1 MKPFLIL
8 LFLTLVSCSSEEV
21 INNLPPEIDIS
32 TSTTSKIFSTTTL
45 PGPIFEVE
53 EISCTETVG
62 RIYIRTSILN
72 EVGPATVRIE
82 ILNNTKNDI
91 KDEDTYDYIY
101 REIPKGKQK
110 RYLWNYD
117 YEVIESP
124 KFRDSTYK
132 ITMYVN
138 DILHSQCVTKRRFQE
153 TTTTKPT
160 TTKPTTTTTKPTT
173 TTTKPE
179 EVVDFSGLEGIDSYA
194 AEIYSN
200 SKGYY
205 GNDFEIT
212 KVPLNPR
219 KWAGYIDLSPIEII
233 KDPLNPRRWY
243 GRIGFAS
250 LEIIKDPLN
259 PRRWYGSMGL
269 VSLEIIK
276 DPLNPRRWY
285 GRIDSSNVEII
296 KSPFNPKDFN
306 IQGHPYLGILLVP
319 INDD

>member
-1 MKPFLIL
+1 MKPFLIIL
-8 LFLTLVSCSSEEV
+8 LLILGSCSNEEV
-21 INNLPPEIDIS
+21 INNLLPEIDTS
-32 TSTTSKIFSTTTL
+32 TSITNKNFSTTTL
-45 PGPIFEVE
+45 PGPILEVE
-53 EISCTETVG
+53 DISCTETVG

-72 EVGPATVRIE
+72 EVEPATVRIE
-82 ILNNTKNDI
+82 ILNNSKNDI
-91 KDEDTYDYIY
+91 NDEDTYEYIY
-101 REIPKGKQK
+101 SEIPTGKQK
-110 RYLWNYD
+110 RYLWQHD
-117 YEVIESP
+117 YEVIKSP

-153 TTTTKPT
+153 NTT

-173 TTTKPE
+173 TTTKPV
-179 EVVDFSGLEGIDSYA
+179 EVVDFSGLEGIDSFT
-194 AEIYSN
+194 AEIYSD

-205 GNDFEIT
+205 GKDFEIT

-219 KWAGYIDLSPIEII
+219 KWTGYIDLSPVEII

-319 INDD
+319 INDG